1 MQRKLTVSANTV
13 MNSSLLSETYSGVLS
28 KLEENRTDLQVTIS
42 TLEKLSITISKD
54 LLDQSAR
61 LVDILTIVSEIEKC
75 SAEITHISN
84 GVKRLEIGL
93 EGMHLRR
100 IFQI

>member
-1 MQRKLTVSANTV
+1 MVSANSA

-28 KLEENRTDLQVTIS
+28 KLEKNRTDLQVTIS

-54 LLDQSAR
+54 PVDQSAR
-61 LVDILTIVSEIEKC
+61 LVDILTIVSEIEKS
-75 SAEITHISN
+75 SAEITHISK
-84 GVKRLEIGL
+84 GVKRLKIGL
-93 EGMHLRR
+93 GGMHLRR